1 MYFLCNLGMHTKD
14 GFSSF
19 YFLKLMFEF
28 DMLIS
33 LMLVWHANVILWMI
47 EEANNILGLG
57 FYMMFGTSIV
67 LLKLYLWTITLLS
80 RFFYQSHAL
89 KVVAYFETLFF
100 GLSHALKV
108 LFLLIFFHYLFVV
121 ELKPLFF
128 YLCFVHCEAR

>member
-1 MYFLCNLGMHTKD
+1 MHTKD

-19 YFLKLMFEF
+19 YFLKLMFEL

-67 LLKLYLWTITLLS
+67 LLKLYFAFKVFLSITCS
-80 RFFYQSHAL
+80 QGCCVF
-89 KVVAYFETLFF
+89 
-100 GLSHALKV
+100 
-108 LFLLIFFHYLFVV
+108 
-121 ELKPLFF
+121 
-128 YLCFVHCEAR
+128 

>member
-19 YFLKLMFEF
+19 YFLKLMFEL

-80 RFFYQSHAL
+80 WFFYQSHAL
-89 KVVAYFETLFF
+89 KVVAYFETLFLAYHM
-100 GLSHALKV
+100 LSR
-108 LFLLIFFHYLFVV
+108 FYFYLFS
-121 ELKPLFF
+121 FII
-128 YLCFVHCEAR
+128 YL